1 MMPLR
6 VPEGFTQKGFTLVE
20 LMVAIVIF
28 AILATMAVPS
38 FNSFIDKYRV
48 KRAADTLS
56 AFLINAK
63 SEAIK
68 RNATVR
74 VVFKPAG
81 APWCAGMITVST
93 TVSTC
98 DCTATNSCQIDGAD
112 RLVRGGDYKD
122 ILLTTD
128 PNNAT
133 FSFTPQRGT
142 VNAGNAQV
150 QSAGGLQVR
159 VTVSGTGRIRL
170 CSPSGSGNIGGYPV
184 CPPPS

>member
-1 MMPLR
+1 MPLR
-6 VPEGFTQKGFTLVE
+6 VPKGFTQKGFTLVE
-20 LMVAIVIF
+20 LMVAIAIF

-38 FNSFIDKYRV
+38 FSSFMDKYRV

-74 VVFKPAG
+74 VVFRPAG

-98 DCTATNSCQIDGAD
+98 DCTVPNSCQIDGAD

-122 ILLTTD
+122 ILLTTTA
-128 PNNAT
+128 NGAM
-133 FSFTPQRGT
+133 FSFTPLRGT
-142 VNAGNAQV
+142 VNSGNAQV
-150 QSAGGLQVR
+150 QSVGGLQVR

-170 CSPSGSGNIGGYPV
+170 CSPGNAGNRGGYPA
-184 CPPPS
+184 C